1 MSTIHTFRH
10 CTMEKALTE
19 SSLMSTNST
28 MSNTT
33 TSNLPRSS
41 NPFYQPPT
49 SSEVFGYY
57 VGIIAAPILL
67 VIGIVGNILSI
78 IVFSRKGL
86 HGTITSLLFRALAIC
101 DILSLFEIS
110 EKLFLIW
117 DIDTIQANKLS
128 CQVCFYFI
136 WVVKTCAAW
145 MLVFISVERCIGIYK
160 PHMAKLICTKQRAK
174 IAIGLLIVSAM
185 VIYAPFLKLYG
196 VHHCYRAVLGR
207 EVPFCVR
214 PRDILPVYN
223 NVAPWFELVFYSLAP
238 FVFILILNI
247 AISVRLIISQQRRN
261 ETLNVDSGADSNMH
275 GLTAMLLTTSTAF
288 MVLTLPFCMY
298 YLLRKYS
305 VITKHNPQPHF
316 KDIALVMQQTYHAI
330 NFFIYCFSGPRFRR
344 ELKTVFCQPQSSQST
359 GNTLDNHS
367 MGVKVISDLHEI

>member
-1 MSTIHTFRH
+1 MSTIHCFRH
-10 CTMEKALTE
+10 LNMEQGLTE
-19 SSLMSTNST
+19 SSLMSTNSS
-28 MSNTT
+28 MSNMMT
-33 TSNLPRSS
+33 TSNLPPFS
-41 NPFYQPPT
+41 NPVYQPPT
-49 SSEVFGYY
+49 SSELFGYY

-86 HGTITSLLFRALAIC
+86 HGTVTSLLFRALAVF
-101 DILSLFEIS
+101 DMLSLFEIS

-117 DIDTIQANKLS
+117 DIDTIQVNKLS
-128 CQVCFYFI
+128 CRVCFYFI

-145 MLVFISVERCIGIYK
+145 MLVFISVERFIGIYK
-160 PHMAKLICTKQRAK
+160 PHMAKLICTKTRAK
-174 IAIGLLIVSAM
+174 IAIGLLIISAM
-185 VIYAPFLKLYG
+185 AIYAPFLKLYG
-196 VHHCYRAVLGR
+196 VRHRYRAALGR
-207 EVPFCVR
+207 EAPYCMR
-214 PRDILPVYN
+214 PRDIFPVYK

-247 AISVRLIISQQRRN
+247 AISVRLIITQRRRN

-305 VITKHNPQPHF
+305 VISKYNKQPHF
-316 KDIALVMQQTYHAI
+316 KDIALVMQQTNHAI

-359 GNTLDNHS
+359 GKTFDNHS
-367 MGVKVISDLHEI
+367 MG